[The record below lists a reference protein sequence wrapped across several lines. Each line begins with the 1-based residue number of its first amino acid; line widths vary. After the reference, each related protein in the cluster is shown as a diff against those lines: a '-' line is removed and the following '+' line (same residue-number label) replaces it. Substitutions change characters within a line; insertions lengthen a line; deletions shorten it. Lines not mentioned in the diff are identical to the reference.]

1 MTLHNPKPWIECA
14 QQDGFAVGAFNANT
28 MEQIQAIVQAAQ
40 AESAPVIIQV
50 SHNALLYA
58 GSGNAT
64 LGLRYMAAVGQVAA
78 QSVAV
83 PVALHLDHA
92 TETEVLQAIAL
103 GFTSVMFDGNG
114 LSFEDN
120 IAITRRLR
128 EIAHANGVCME
139 AEIGEVPKPG
149 DEEFDESAIA
159 LTEPDEALEF
169 VAATGIDTLAIALGS
184 VHGIKDKHIGLD
196 LARLASIRA
205 KVDIPLVL
213 HGSSGVTDDNIAQG
227 IALGLCKVNVATQLN
242 KAFTGA
248 VRGVLE
254 NDSELVDPRKY
265 LGPGRAAHIDA
276 VRERIRFVGA
286 SGKANRVRG

>member
-1 MTLHNPKPWIECA
+1 MTLRNPKPWIECA
-14 QQDGFAVGAFNANT
+14 QQAGFAVGSFNANT

-64 LGLRYMAAVGQVAA
+64 LGLKYMAAIGQIAA
-78 QSVAV
+78 QSVTV

-92 TETEVLQAIAL
+92 TENEVLQAIAL
-103 GFTSVMFDGNG
+103 GFTSVMFDGDG

-120 IAITRRLR
+120 ITITKRLC
-128 EIAHANGVCME
+128 EIARANGVCME

-149 DEEFDESAIA
+149 EEDFDESAIA
-159 LTEPDEALEF
+159 LTDPDEAFEF
-169 VAATGIDTLAIALGS
+169 ANATGLDLLAIALGS

-196 LARLASIRA
+196 LERLENIRA
-205 KVDIPLVL
+205 KVDTPLVL
-213 HGSSGVTDDNIAQG
+213 HGSSGVTDHNIAQG
-227 IALGLCKVNVATQLN
+227 ISMGLCKVNVATQLN
-242 KAFTGA
+242 KAFTRD
-248 VRGVLE
+248 VRGILA

-265 LGPGRAAHIDA
+265 LGPGRAAQIDA

-286 SGKANRVRG
+286 SGQADLVRG